1 MLVALE
7 EDDLAETYLERAR
20 DLQGRWHEAFWLPDA
35 RFYAMG
41 LGPDKAPIRSIGSNA
56 GHALATGIVPT
67 SVAAE
72 VIRRLF
78 EPDLFSGW
86 GVRTLSSAHPSY
98 NPFAYHLGTVWPV
111 EQATFALG
119 MKRYGYDTEAERLV
133 TAQVRAASHFRG
145 SRLPEAI
152 GGHGSDERPLPVAY
166 PEANVPQAWSASAM
180 IQNAQILLGLYP
192 FAPLNLLALV
202 RPRLP
207 AWLPTVTIRN
217 LRVGDARVS
226 LRFERDSDGTAHH
239 DVIERTGR
247 LLVFAAPP
255 PNAAEPE
262 NLSESVKRW
271 AIEHA
276 PGRLMRALRIA
287 LGSE

>member
-7 EDDLAETYLERAR
+7 EDDLAETFLERAR
-20 DLQGRWHEAFWLPDA
+20 DLQDRWHAAFWLPDE

-41 LGPDKAPIRSIGSNA
+41 LGPDKQPIRSIGSNP
-56 GHALATGIVPT
+56 GHALGTGIVPT
-67 SVAAE
+67 SVAPD
-72 VIRRLF
+72 VVRRLF

-119 MKRYGYDTEAERLV
+119 MKRYGFDAEAERLV

-152 GGHGSDERPLPVAY
+152 SGHGSDERPLPVAY
-166 PEANVPQAWSASAM
+166 PEANVPQAWSASAT

-207 AWLPTVTIRN
+207 AWLPTVTLRN

-226 LRFERDSDGTAHH
+226 CASSATPMARPT
-239 DVIERTGR
+239 TT
-247 LLVFAAPP
+247 
-255 PNAAEPE
+255 
-262 NLSESVKRW
+262 
-271 AIEHA
+271 
-276 PGRLMRALRIA
+276 
-287 LGSE
+287 